1 MDHDDHVALIRDGIG
16 GGMTWADLGS
26 GGGAFTLAMA
36 DLLGPG
42 ATIYSVDRDQ
52 AALAKQSSALRDRFP
67 NVTLHPIVADFT
79 QPLDLPALDGV
90 VMANSLHFER
100 DKAQVLRVVIGHL
113 RSGGRFVLVEY
124 DADRGNPW
132 VPHPVSFDRWTSLA
146 AGVGLEETRRIATVP
161 SRFLGSIYAAL
172 SLTATPAQQRPER

>member
-79 QPLDLPALDGV
+79 QPLDLPALDVARGRGRV
-90 VMANSLHFER
+90 GG
-100 DKAQVLRVVIGHL
+100 DKAHSDGSQPLPRLDLRG
-113 RSGGRFVLVEY
+113 
-124 DADRGNPW
+124 AQPDRYA
-132 VPHPVSFDRWTSLA
+132 SA
-146 AGVGLEETRRIATVP
+146 A
-161 SRFLGSIYAAL
+161 
-172 SLTATPAQQRPER
+172 TA

>member
-52 AALAKQSSALRDRFP
+52 AALAKQSSALRDQFP

-79 QPLDLPALDGV
+79 
-90 VMANSLHFER
+90 
-100 DKAQVLRVVIGHL
+100 
-113 RSGGRFVLVEY
+113 
-124 DADRGNPW
+124 
-132 VPHPVSFDRWTSLA
+132 
-146 AGVGLEETRRIATVP
+146 
-161 SRFLGSIYAAL
+161 
-172 SLTATPAQQRPER
+172 